1 MGSPSTIAKQKWNSE
16 HYSNI
21 SVRVH
26 KGLAAKFK
34 SKCEKNGV
42 TVAGTL
48 AKFMSTYCDITVDK
62 LPSRQPKDNRGR
74 RRREIEKIIVAIED
88 VLEREVGYLTS
99 IPENLCNSQ
108 RYVAAEVCAEHLEAA
123 IGSLREAF

>member
-1 MGSPSTIAKQKWNSE
+1 MGSPSTKAKQKWNSE
-16 HYSNI
+16 HYSNV

-34 SKCEKNGV
+34 SKCEENGV
-42 TVAGTL
+42 AVAGTL
-48 AKFMSTYCDITVDK
+48 AKFMSAYCGATVDK
-62 LPSRQPKDNRGR
+62 LPSRKPKDNRGR
-74 RRREIEKIIVAIED
+74 RRREIEKIIAAIED

-108 RYVAAEVCAEHLEAA
+108 RHAAAEACNEHLEAA
-123 IGSLREAF
+123 LESLREAF